1 MSAESTE
8 YYDSYSTTGIK
19 SIVHKLRSACRV
31 FRSKEENNVLKRFR
45 RLKRMA
51 DINLRE
57 EVHTCHGSEYEGKG
71 TQEVF
76 TAGLGCSFSSFR
88 SSMLAYGEPGREAL
102 MGKPKRVIRVARL
115 KVTVL

>member
-1 MSAESTE
+1 MSAQRTE
-8 YYDSYSTTGIK
+8 YYDSFSTTGIK
-19 SIVHKLRSACRV
+19 IIVYKLGSACRAFRTNEEKYV
-31 FRSKEENNVLKRFR
+31 FQLFR
-45 RLKRMA
+45 RLQRIT

-71 TQEVF
+71 TQEVI

>member
-1 MSAESTE
+1 MSAQRTE
-8 YYDSYSTTGIK
+8 YCDSFSTTGIK
-19 SIVHKLRSACRV
+19 SIVYQLGSACRAFRTNEKYV
-31 FRSKEENNVLKRFR
+31 FQLFR
-45 RLKRMA
+45 RLQRIT

-102 MGKPKRVIRVARL
+102 MGKPKRVIRVARP